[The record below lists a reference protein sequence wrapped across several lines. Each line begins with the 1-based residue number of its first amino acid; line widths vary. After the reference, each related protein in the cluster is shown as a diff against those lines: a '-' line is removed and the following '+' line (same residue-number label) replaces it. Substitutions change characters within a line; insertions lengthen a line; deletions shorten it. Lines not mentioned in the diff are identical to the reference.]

1 MRPKLN
7 SVCAVVDCGSPLYNL
22 NKYIA
27 NLLKFMSRTEIIIPR
42 ILPRFPTKSEMFPVK
57 MTNDNDII

>member
-1 MRPKLN
+1 MRRKLN
-7 SVCAVVDCGSPLYNL
+7 SMCAVVGCGYPLYNL

-27 NLLKFMSRTEIIIPR
+27 NLLKFMLRMEIIIPR
-42 ILPRFPTKSEMFPVK
+42 ILPRFPTTSEMFPLK

>member
-1 MRPKLN
+1 MRRKLN
-7 SVCAVVDCGSPLYNL
+7 SMCAVVSCGYPLCNL

-27 NLLKFMSRTEIIIPR
+27 NLLKFMLRMEIIIPR
-42 ILPRFPTKSEMFPVK
+42 ILPRFPTTSEMFPLK